1 MTDRRFFTSDQ
12 LRYIAFG
19 AMLLDHLY
27 VTVFPGQLW
36 MNCTGRI
43 AFPLFAFEL
52 VQGYIHTRDLR
63 RYAARLLI
71 LALLSEIPF
80 NMAVGASLLFPQRQN
95 VVWTLL
101 AGLAVCLCADRLA
114 AERTVSGRLP
124 YLPGLLGA
132 LLLPGL
138 LMTDYGTDGVMLIL
152 LFWLTRSGGV
162 LCGVLQAAVMFVMW
176 QFMFT
181 GRTLPIGAFEL
192 QTQCF
197 ALLSLPLIWL
207 YNGRR
212 SMHGRVPQCA
222 AYAFYPVHLLI
233 LGAVRI
239 LSAA

>member
-12 LRYIAFG
+12 LRYIALG

-36 MNCTGRI
+36 MNCAGRI

-80 NMAVGASLLFPQRQN
+80 NMAVGASLLFSQRQN

-114 AERTVSGRLP
+114 AESAVSGRLP
-124 YLPGLLGA
+124 YLLGLLGA

-162 LCGVLQAAVMFVMW
+162 LCGALQAAVMFVMW

-207 YNGRR
+207 YNGKRGIR
-212 SMHGRVPQCA
+212 GRVLQCA

-233 LGAVRI
+233 LGAVRM
-239 LSAA
+239 LRAA

>member
-1 MTDRRFFTSDQ
+1 MPDRRFFTSNQ
-12 LRYIAFG
+12 LKYIALG
-19 AMLLDHLY
+19 AMLLDHLH

-36 MNCTGRI
+36 MNCAGRI

-71 LALLSEIPF
+71 LAQLSEIPF

-95 VVWTLL
+95 VAWTLL
-101 AGLAVCLCADRLA
+101 AGLAVCFCADRLA
-114 AERTVSGRLP
+114 EEGSASGRLL

-138 LMTDYGTDGVMLIL
+138 LMTDYGTDGVMLVL

-162 LCGVLQAAVMFVMW
+162 LCGAVQAAVMFVMW
-176 QFMFT
+176 QFIHV
-181 GRTLPIGAFEL
+181 RHIVSIGPFEL

-212 SMHGRVPQCA
+212 GIHGRARQYA

-233 LGAVRI
+233 LGAVRM
-239 LSAA
+239 LRAA